1 MNRITPALAFLL
13 CALLSTQ
20 STHAQDL
27 NKVIIDLELKDASL
41 AEAFT
46 KIESL
51 TSFRFTYKTEDIAG
65 VKGISFRL
73 RQVSLKKV
81 LTELLGRTPLH
92 YEQSKLYIL
101 IKKIPGHSSRGLT
114 LYGFVTSGQSGET
127 LTGATISISGEKTYF
142 TTTNTYGFYSLTAP
156 AGTYQLN
163 CSYIGLA
170 EYDKKLDLQETS
182 RNNIELAGKEHN
194 DLQTVIVATASNKSN
209 IRRPITGSHRLDIAE
224 IKKIAMA
231 GGEPDVLKSLQFL
244 PGIQTSNEGT
254 TNVSVR
260 GGSYDQNLVL
270 LDEAPVY
277 NPTHTLGFF
286 SAFNTDAIK
295 DVAIY
300 KGVFPTQY
308 GGRLSSVV
316 DVRMKEGNSKE
327 QSVSGGVGLL
337 ASRLTWEGPIKKD
350 KSSFMVSG
358 RYSNIGALLN
368 LSKNFHFLNF
378 HTTNSSVAFYDL
390 NAKFNP
396 ILGDKDRLYLS
407 GYTGHDNFFLDLIDG
422 SRRMKWGNTTISAR
436 WNHVSNPSFFANTS
450 LLYSNY
456 RSSNINL
463 AAGGSYEL
471 QGRLR
476 EITLKTD
483 MEWMMDPKNLI
494 RFGGGIT
501 GQEISPGNIVPIDTN
516 AVAKGVS
523 LKDRRSAQLF
533 AYISNEQR
541 LGKWLS
547 LSYGVRATGFATL
560 GDAMVYRYNADTTAV
575 IDSVHYGKGK
585 IVKAYFGAEPRITA
599 RLLLTNTTS
608 LKLSYGRNYQFQH
621 LLTNASVG
629 LPTDIWIPSDAYF
642 KPQYSDQVAAGGYK
656 TFRDGTYEGSVELY
670 YRKSHNIIDFRDNAE
685 IFLNEKI
692 ETQVLTGQA
701 KGYGLEF
708 LLKKNKGASN
718 GWISYTYSRSLRQI
732 NGVNKNEWY
741 PANYDHRHN
750 LSLVYN
756 QSVSKRLSF
765 SANWV
770 FRTGGRTTIP
780 EGSYVFNGNRF
791 MYYSSRN
798 GYTMPSYHRLD
809 LSVTLQGRRN
819 DKRKWQGEWVLSV
832 YNVYNRKNVF
842 AIYTRQDEIDFT
854 DVKASMVYLVGALPT
869 ITYNFKF

>member
-1 MNRITPALAFLL
+1 MNRIAPALAFLL
-13 CALLSTQ
+13 CTLLSTK
-20 STHAQDL
+20 STNAQDL
-27 NKVIIDLELKDASL
+27 SKVIIDLELKEATL

-73 RQVSLKKV
+73 RQVSVKKV
-81 LTELLGRTPLH
+81 LILLLGGTPLH
-92 YEQSKLYIL
+92 YEQSKGYIL
-101 IKKIPGHSSRGLT
+101 IKKISRSSSRGVT
-114 LYGFVTSGQSGET
+114 LYGFVTTGQSGET

-142 TTTNTYGFYSLTAP
+142 TTTNTYGFYSLTVP
-156 AGTYQLN
+156 PGTYLFN
-163 CSYIGLA
+163 CSYIGLTDL
-170 EYDKKLDLQETS
+170 DKTIDLQETS
-182 RNNIELAGKEHN
+182 RNNIELAGKENN
-194 DLQTVIVATASNKSN
+194 DLQAVVVATASNKSI
-209 IRRPITGSHRLDIAE
+209 IRRPVTGSHRLDMAE
-224 IKKIAMA
+224 IKKIPMA

-254 TNVSVR
+254 TNLSVR

-308 GGRLSSVV
+308 GGRLSSVI

-327 QSVSGGVGLL
+327 QTVSGGIGLL
-337 ASRLTWEGPIKKD
+337 ASRLTYEGPIIKD
-350 KSSFMVSG
+350 RSSFMISG
-358 RYSNIGALLN
+358 RYSNIGALMN
-368 LSKNFHFLNF
+368 MSQNFHYLNV
-378 HTTNSSVAFYDL
+378 HTTDSRVAFYDL
-390 NAKFNP
+390 NAKVNP
-396 ILGDKDRLYLS
+396 ILGSKDRLYLS
-407 GYTGHDNFFLDLIDG
+407 AYTGHDNFFLDLIDG
-422 SRRMKWGNTTISAR
+422 SSRMKWGNTTLSAR
-436 WNHVSNPSFFANTS
+436 WNHVFNPSFFANTS

-463 AAGGSYEL
+463 DVGGSYEL
-471 QGRLR
+471 QSRLR

-494 RFGGGIT
+494 RFGAGIT
-501 GQEISPGNIVPIDTN
+501 GQEISPGKIVPIDTN

-541 LGKWLS
+541 FGTRLS
-547 LSYGVRATGFATL
+547 LSYGVRATGFAAL
-560 GDAMVYRYNADTTAV
+560 GDAMVYRYNADTSAV
-575 IDSVHYGKGK
+575 IDSTHYGKGK
-585 IVKAYFGAEPRITA
+585 IVKAYFGAEPRVTA
-599 RLLLTNTTS
+599 RLLLTNTS
-608 LKLSYGRNYQFQH
+608 SIKVSYGRNYQFQH
-621 LLTNASVG
+621 LLTNSSVG
-629 LPTDIWIPSDAYF
+629 LPTDIWMPSDAWF
-642 KPQYSDQVAAGGYK
+642 KPQYSDQFAAGGYK
-656 TFRDGTYEGSVELY
+656 TFLNGTYEGSVELY
-670 YRKSHNIIDFRDNAE
+670 YRKSYNIIDFRDNAE
-685 IFLNEKI
+685 IFLNDKI
-692 ETQVLTGQA
+692 ETQILTGQA

-718 GWISYTYSRSLRQI
+718 GWISYTYSKSLRQI
-732 NGVNKNEWY
+732 DGINKNQWY

-756 QSVSKRLSF
+756 QMVSRRLSF

-770 FRTGGRTTIP
+770 YRTGGHTTIP
-780 EGSYVFNGNRF
+780 VGSYVFNGNRF
-791 MYYSSRN
+791 LYYSTRN
-798 GYTMPSYHRLD
+798 GYTMPPYHRLD

-819 DKRKWQGEWVLSV
+819 ERRKWQGEWVFSV
-832 YNVYNRKNVF
+832 YNVYNRKNIF
-842 AIYTRQDEIDFT
+842 ALYTRQDALDFS
-854 DVKASMVYLVGALPT
+854 DVKASMVYLVGILPT
-869 ITYNFKF
+869 LSYNFKF

>member
-13 CALLSTQ
+13 CALLSTY
-20 STHAQDL
+20 STNAQDL
-27 NKVIIDLELKDASL
+27 SKVIIDLELKDATL

-51 TSFRFTYKTEDIAG
+51 TSFRFTYKTEDIADF
-65 VKGISFRL
+65 KGITYL
-73 RQVSLKKV
+73 HHQVSIKKV
-81 LTELLGRTPLH
+81 LTDLLAHTPLH

-101 IKKIPGHSSRGLT
+101 IKKVPRSSSRGLT

-142 TTTNTYGFYSLTAP
+142 TTTNTYGFYSLTVP
-156 AGTYQLN
+156 AGAYQLN

-170 EYDKKLDLQETS
+170 EYDEKLDLQKTS
-182 RNNIELAGKEHN
+182 RNNIELAGKENN
-194 DLQTVIVATASNKSN
+194 DLQTVVVATASNKSI

-224 IKKIAMA
+224 IKKIPMA

-254 TNVSVR
+254 TNLSVR

-300 KGVFPTQY
+300 KGVFPAQY
-308 GGRLSSVV
+308 GGRLSAVI

-327 QSVSGGVGLL
+327 QTVSGGVGLL
-337 ASRLTWEGPIKKD
+337 ASRLTWEGPFKKD
-350 KSSFMVSG
+350 RSSFMISG
-358 RYSNIGALLN
+358 RYSNIGALMN
-368 LSKNFHFLNF
+368 MSQNFHYLNF
-378 HTTNSSVAFYDL
+378 HTTNSTVVFYDL

-396 ILGDKDRLYLS
+396 ILGSKDRLYLS
-407 GYTGHDNFFLDLIDG
+407 AYTGHDNFFLDLIDR
-422 SRRMKWGNTTISAR
+422 SNRMTWGNTTVSAR
-436 WNHVSNPSFFANTS
+436 WNHVFNPSFFANTS

-456 RSSNINL
+456 RSSNTNL
-463 AAGGSYEL
+463 DGNGRFTLE
-471 QGRLR
+471 GRLG

-483 MEWMMDPKNLI
+483 MEWMINSNNLV
-494 RFGGGIT
+494 RFGAGIT
-501 GQEISPGNIVPIDTN
+501 GQEISPGRLVPVDAN
-516 AVAKGVS
+516 SVAKQVS
-523 LKDRRSAQLF
+523 LRDRRSALLF
-533 AYISNEQR
+533 AYISNEQKI
-541 LGKWLS
+541 GKSLS
-547 LSYGVRATGFATL
+547 ISYGVRTTGFAAL
-560 GDAMVYRYNADTTAV
+560 GDALVYKYNADTTAV

-585 IVKAYFGAEPRITA
+585 IVKAYFGAEPRVTA
-599 RLLLTNTTS
+599 RLLLTNTSS

-621 LLTNASVG
+621 LLTNSSVG

-642 KPQYSDQVAAGGYK
+642 KPQYSDQLAAGGYK
-656 TFRDGTYEGSVELY
+656 TFLNGTYEGSVELY
-670 YRKSHNIIDFRDNAE
+670 YRKSYNIIDFRDNAE
-685 IFLNEKI
+685 IFLNDKI
-692 ETQVLTGQA
+692 ETQILAGQA

-718 GWISYTYSRSLRQI
+718 GWISYTYSKSQRQI
-732 NGVNKNEWY
+732 DGVNNNQWY

-756 QSVSKRLSF
+756 QMLSKRLSI

-770 FRTGGRTTIP
+770 FRTGGHTTIP
-780 EGSYVFNGNRF
+780 VGSYVFNGSRF
-791 MYYSSRN
+791 LYYSTRN
-798 GYTMPSYHRLD
+798 GYTLPSYHRFD
-809 LSVTLQGRRN
+809 LSVTFQGKRN
-819 DKRKWQGEWVLSV
+819 EIRKWQGEWVFSV
-832 YNVYNRKNVF
+832 YNVYNRKNIF
-842 AIYTRQDEIDFT
+842 ALYTRQDALDFT
-854 DVKASMVYLVGALPT
+854 DVKASMVYLVGILPT
-869 ITYNFKF
+869 VSYNFKF